1 MKILMTALLA
11 TALAGTMSAEDK
23 DKQKVKADGRDPVTG
38 EKVKVRS
45 KSTTQSDGEYK
56 EKTDVTVGDTK
67 QKTRVKTDDDGDSKT
82 KVKTTGPDGKT
93 VTKTKTDK

>member
-23 DKQKVKADGRDPVTG
+23 DKQKVKVDGRDPVTG

-45 KSTTQSDGEYK
+45 KSTGESDGDYK
-56 EKTDVTVGDTK
+56 EKTDVTVGNTK
-67 QKTRVKTDDDGDSKT
+67 QKTRVKVDDDGDSKT
-82 KVKTTGPDGKT
+82 KVTTTGPDGKS
-93 VTKTKTDK
+93 KTKMKVDK